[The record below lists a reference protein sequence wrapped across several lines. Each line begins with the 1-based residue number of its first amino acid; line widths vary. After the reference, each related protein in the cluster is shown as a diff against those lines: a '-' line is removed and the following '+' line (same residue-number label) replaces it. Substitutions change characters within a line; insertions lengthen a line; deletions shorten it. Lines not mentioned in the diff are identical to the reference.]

1 MSRTRR
7 GPLRTPFRGLPLAA
21 AVLMAAAAIA
31 AAAGARPGRE
41 RRRGQSDRPEPG
53 RGPHRPARQRNDGLR
68 FESVKIIDEG
78 WAIRDVAVSLGGSTT
93 YAY

>member
-31 AAAGARPGRE
+31 AA
-41 RRRGQSDRPEPG
+41 
-53 RGPHRPARQRNDGLR
+53 PALAPAANA
-68 FESVKIIDEG
+68 DEG
-78 WAIRDVAVSLGGSTT
+78 NPTVLSRGAGRTGRLGNGTTVSGSSR
-93 YAY
+93 